1 MGIDKNN
8 NWEMEASELR
18 RHAEQRLRAQMAEM
32 YPTQA
37 EHETQRLLHE
47 LEVHQVE
54 LEMQN
59 DELRLARQELETSL
73 EKYTDLY
80 DFAPVGYVTLD
91 HTGIIRTANLSG
103 AKLLGVERSRLLGRR
118 FNLFVAEEDRAAF
131 SGFLAKV
138 FTGEAEQSCE
148 VLLPKEGNQN
158 TYVQIEGQ
166 VDASGQECR
175 IVLIDITTRRL
186 AEDALHESQE
196 RMYKLAEM
204 AVDAIIMLDE
214 NGAVTF
220 CNTATERMFGFP
232 ADQIIG
238 KVFYRQFIPE
248 RLRDAFA
255 QGFTGFREYGKGPL
269 IGAPTEVTG
278 LRNEGT
284 EFPVELSVSAVR
296 LKGIWHAIGIMRD
309 ITERKNLE
317 IQLLQAQKME
327 TVGLLAGGVA
337 HDINNILNVVV
348 GYGSLTEMK
357 MQDNDPLRDH
367 LRQILAAA
375 DRGANLTRSLLNFSR
390 KHLISP
396 RATDVNDIIRNIDK
410 FLTMLIGEKV
420 RLETACEE
428 KILRVSADSG
438 QLEQV
443 LANLATNARH
453 AMPNGGTLSITS
465 EAFVIDPEFIKTHGF
480 GEPGDYA
487 LISVTDTGL
496 GMDKETAGR
505 IFEPFFTTKT
515 LGEGTGLGLSIAYS
529 LIRQHNGFIDV
540 ASEPE
545 KGTTFRIYLPLTHEE
560 QTPEEQ
566 AVVAPPRKGTETILL
581 AEDDEAVRSLTE
593 QVLTGLG
600 YRVIPAVDGNDA
612 VRKYLAHKDTI
623 QMLLFDMV
631 MPNRNGKEAYD
642 EIKKV
647 SPWVPILFMS
657 GYTADII
664 EAKALDDGTE
674 IISKPYSPTDL
685 ASKVRTIID
694 IHQS

>member
-1 MGIDKNN
+1 MGIDKNKN
-8 NWEMEASELR
+8 REMEASELR
-18 RHAEQRLRAQMAEM
+18 RHAELRLLAQMVEL

-47 LEVHQVE
+47 LEVHQIE

-91 HTGIIRTANLSG
+91 HDGIIRAANLSG
-103 AKLLGVERSRLLGRR
+103 TNLLGVERSRLLGRR
-118 FNLFVAEEDRAAF
+118 FALFIAEEDRTAF
-131 SGFLAKV
+131 SGFLGKV
-138 FTGEAEQSCE
+138 FRGEAEQSCE
-148 VLLPKEGNQN
+148 VVLPKKGNQK
-158 TYVQIEGQ
+158 TFVQIEGQ
-166 VDASGQECR
+166 ADPSGQECR
-175 IVLIDITTRRL
+175 IALIDITARRL
-186 AEDALHESQE
+186 TEDALRESQE
-196 RMYKLAEM
+196 RMYQLAEM

-214 NGAVTF
+214 NGAITF
-220 CNTATERMFGFP
+220 CNTATEQIFGSP
-232 ADQIIG
+232 AAEIIA
-238 KVFYRQFIPE
+238 KNFHQQFIPE
-248 RLRDAFA
+248 QLRDEST
-255 QGFTGFREYGKGPL
+255 QGFTGFREHGKGPL
-269 IGAPTEVTG
+269 IGATTEVTA
-278 LRNEGT
+278 LRKDGT
-284 EFPVELSVSAVR
+284 EFPAELSVSTVN
-296 LKGIWHAIGIMRD
+296 LKGKWHAIGIMRD

-317 IQLLQAQKME
+317 NQLLQAQKME
-327 TVGLLAGGVA
+327 TVGLLAGGIA
-337 HDINNILNVVV
+337 HGFNNILNVIV
-348 GYGSLTEMK
+348 GYGSLTEMN
-357 MQDNDPLRDH
+357 MRENDPQRDH
-367 LRQILAAA
+367 LKQILAAA

-396 RATDVNDIIRNIDK
+396 RPTDVNDIIRNIDK
-410 FLTMLIGEKV
+410 FLTMLIGEDV
-420 RLETACEE
+420 RLETACGER
-428 KILRVSADSG
+428 ILQVSADSG

-443 LANLATNARH
+443 LTNLATNARH

-465 EAFVIDPEFIKTHGF
+465 EAFVIDPEFIKAHGF

-487 LISVTDTGL
+487 LISVTDTGM

-515 LGEGTGLGLSIAYS
+515 LGKGTGLGLSIAYS

-540 ASEPE
+540 ASEPG

-566 AVVAPPRKGTETILL
+566 AFVDPPRKGTETILL

-593 QVLTGLG
+593 QILTGLG
-600 YRVIPAVDGNDA
+600 YRVIPAVDGKDA
-612 VRKYLAHKDTI
+612 VSKYLAHKDTI
-623 QMLLFDMV
+623 QLLLFDLI

-642 EIKKV
+642 EIRMV
-647 SPWVPILFMS
+647 SPGVRILFMS

-674 IISKPYSPTDL
+674 IISKPFSSTDL
-685 ASKVRTIID
+685 ARKVRTILD
-694 IHQS
+694 RNE